1 MLQIVRYEPRWTSTW
16 DDFIARA
23 KNGHFFFQRGYMD
36 YHADRFTDH
45 SLLFF
50 HEDDLIAV
58 LPANVRD
65 GILSSHGGLTFG
77 GVVSS
82 ERMRAA
88 IMLELFEQL
97 KLYLREQG
105 VERVIYKAVPHI
117 YHRVPAEEDL
127 YALFRAGARLIRRDI
142 SSTIRM
148 TTRLEPTKG
157 RKWSTRRA
165 RGNSLEIGRSHDFRA
180 FMAVEE
186 DNLLRKYN
194 VRPTHTAAEMELLA
208 GRFPDNIQ
216 LYTASRGGVLLGG
229 VLLYRSDCVDH
240 AQYIASTEE
249 GRGLFVLDAIM
260 DVLLNEVC
268 AKTPYFDFGISTEEG
283 GRRLNVGLIDNKES
297 YGARAIAYDFYE
309 LETGR

>member
-1 MLQIVRYEPRWTSTW
+1 MLRIVRYEPGWSSSW
-16 DDFIARA
+16 DDFIGRA
-23 KNGHFFFQRGYMD
+23 KNGHFLFRRGYME

-50 HEDDLIAV
+50 HEDELIAL
-58 LPANVRD
+58 LPASVRD
-65 GILSSHGGLTFG
+65 SVLTSHGGLTFG

-105 VERVIYKAVPHI
+105 VERVVYKAIPHI

-127 YALFRAGARLIRRDI
+127 YALFRVGARLVRRDI

-148 TTRLEPTKG
+148 STRLEPTKG

-165 RGNSLEIGRSHDFRA
+165 RGNGLEIGRSHDFRT
-180 FMAVEE
+180 FMAIEE
-186 DNLLRKYN
+186 DNLLRKHN

-208 GRFPDNIQ
+208 ARFPDNIQ
-216 LYTASRGGVLLGG
+216 LYAASSGGVMLGG
-229 VLLYRSDCVDH
+229 VLLYRSGCVDH

-260 DVLLNEVC
+260 DVLLSDVC
-268 AKTPYFDFGISTEEG
+268 AETPYFDFGISTEEG
-283 GRRLNVGLIDNKES
+283 GQRLNVGLIDNKES
-297 YGARAIAYDFYE
+297 YGARAITYDFYE
-309 LETGR
+309 FETGH